1 MMSEKKVG
9 SDTKR
14 KMMAAALVIV
24 VMITVASVA
33 FLLTPSEGNEMDLT
47 VAYSEKMNYETLM
60 VANDKGYFDDV
71 GLNVAPAIVTGGIQA
86 AEAIVT
92 GSADVAAMGDAPA
105 VQLISKGIGAR
116 IIGRIAGAEGMH
128 RILSDVNLTVPED
141 LNGKRVGMQQ
151 SSSSHGAFIQWC
163 DANGISIDNLTFVY
177 LNPSYLAEAMYSG
190 EIDAMVGSEP
200 WALNTENL
208 CGSSVHELGNSS
220 GLGSSF
226 PIVLVASHKA
236 ISEKG
241 EALSRLLEAL
251 DMAND
256 HINEE
261 WDDSMA
267 ICASLTG
274 LSFADQSRGSGLQFF
289 ELGFNATD
297 VQSMTMTAMAL
308 MDFGKIDSVP
318 VIMDHV
324 DLSYLPE
331 E

>member
-1 MMSEKKVG
+1 M
-9 SDTKR
+9 DR
-14 KMMAAALVIV
+14 KMMAITLVVVVVIAAAGAA
-24 VMITVASVA
+24 M
-33 FLLTPSEGNEMDLT
+33 LLMPSNEDKMGLT

-71 GLNVAPAIVTGGIQA
+71 GLNVTPAIVTGGIQA

-105 VQLISKGIGAR
+105 VQLISKGIGAK

-128 RILSDVNLTVPED
+128 RIISDVNITAPED
-141 LNGKRVGMQQ
+141 LNGKKVGMQQ

-163 DANGISIDNLTFVY
+163 DANDVNTGNLTFVY

-200 WALNTENL
+200 WAINTENL
-208 CGSSVHELGNSS
+208 CGGSVHELGSSS

-241 EALSRLLEAL
+241 EALSRLLEAM

-256 HINEE
+256 HINAE
-261 WDDSMA
+261 WNDSMA

-274 LSFADQSRGSGLQFF
+274 LSFDDQSKGSGLQFF

-297 VQSMTMTAMAL
+297 VQSITMTAMGL
-308 MDFGKIDSVP
+308 VDFGKINAVP

-324 DLSYLPE
+324 DLTHLPE

>member
-1 MMSEKKVG
+1 MNKKMLAIV
-9 SDTKR
+9 
-14 KMMAAALVIV
+14 LVIV
-24 VMITVASVA
+24 VVIAAVGVAILMMS
-33 FLLTPSEGNEMDLT
+33 SDDGEMDLT

-71 GLNVAPAIVTGGIQA
+71 GLNVTPAIVTGGIQA

-105 VQLISKGIGAR
+105 VQLISKGIGAK

-128 RILSDVNLTVPED
+128 RIISDSNLTEPED
-141 LNGKRVGMQQ
+141 LEGKKVGMQQ
-151 SSSSHGAFIQWC
+151 SSSSHGAFLQWC
-163 DANGISIDNLTFVY
+163 KANEVDTDLVKFVY
-177 LNPSYLAEAMYSG
+177 LNPTYLAEAMYSG
-190 EIDAMVGSEP
+190 QIDAMVGSEP
-200 WALNTENL
+200 WAINTENL
-208 CGSSVHELGNSS
+208 CGDSVHELGSSS

-236 ISEKG
+236 LTEKG

-256 HINEE
+256 HINGD
-261 WDDSMA
+261 WNDSMD
-267 ICASLTG
+267 ICAAHTG
-274 LSFADQSRGSGLQFF
+274 LTVGNQSKGSGLQFF

-297 VQSMTMTAMAL
+297 VQSLTMTAMGL
-308 MDFGKIDSVP
+308 MDFGKIDTVP
-318 VIMDHV
+318 IIMDHV